1 MRSLRLAA
9 LCKSSRAIV
18 LRCLIVLAMVAP
30 GLAQAQEQAWPS
42 KPVRIVVPFAVG
54 GTTDLLPR
62 LLGKVLS
69 GSKGQPFLVEN
80 KTGAGGSIASSEVAR
95 AAPDGHT
102 LLVTTAST
110 HSIAPN
116 LGKLPYD
123 TVKDFTPIIHL
134 ADSDL
139 IVLASPS
146 LGAKNLQEMIA
157 LARSKPG
164 TINYT
169 SSGVGTTAHLV
180 FELLNLQAG
189 IALNHIPYRGSGS
202 AIQDLMSGVVH
213 LSLDAS
219 STGYSHVKSGRL
231 VGLASTGPTRSEM
244 MPEIPTVAEAVP
256 GFSVMTW
263 FGLYGPRG
271 MTPELT
277 QRINDAFAEALKA
290 PEIVERY
297 RTMGLVQGR
306 KSPADFAAMVAND
319 SAQWARIVK
328 DRNIKID

>member
-69 GSKGQPFLVEN
+69 ESKGQPFLVEN

-146 LGAKNLQEMIA
+146 LGAKNVQEMIA

>member
-134 ADSDL
+134 ADLDL

-231 VGLASTGPTRSEM
+231 VGLASTGPTCSEM